1 MILQCDPLA
10 SGTILRKS
18 QYQEFVLPYAKKVN
32 QAIHDAGGM
41 VCYHICGDTTK
52 TIDDMADAGCDLS
65 GQVKLENIEAF
76 MNAARKYGKWPLDPK
91 NFE

>member
-1 MILQCDPLA
+1 MISVRCLQKAWDSPNGYILA
-10 SGTILRKS
+10 S
-18 QYQEFVLPYAKKVN
+18 
-32 QAIHDAGGM
+32 
-41 VCYHICGDTTK
+41 
-52 TIDDMADAGCDLS
+52 GCDLS

>member
-1 MILQCDPLA
+1 MEVMDAAVLRCLEKGWVSPNGYILG
-10 SGTILRKS
+10 S
-18 QYQEFVLPYAKKVN
+18 
-32 QAIHDAGGM
+32 
-41 VCYHICGDTTK
+41 
-52 TIDDMADAGCDLS
+52 GCDLS

>member
-1 MILQCDPLA
+1 MSGFCLTAYLLNIKRAADVKKHMAVPVSYTHLDVYKRQAWDSPNGYILA
-10 SGTILRKS
+10 SG
-18 QYQEFVLPYAKKVN
+18 
-32 QAIHDAGGM
+32 
-41 VCYHICGDTTK
+41 
-52 TIDDMADAGCDLS
+52 CDLF